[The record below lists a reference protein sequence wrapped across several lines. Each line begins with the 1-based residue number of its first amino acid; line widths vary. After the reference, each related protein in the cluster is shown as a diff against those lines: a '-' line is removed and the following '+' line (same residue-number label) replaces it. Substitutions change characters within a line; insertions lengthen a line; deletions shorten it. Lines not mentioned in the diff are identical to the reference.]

1 MSKLLPDEKPTMPFV
16 KPAGK
21 QQGMTHAPSCD
32 GLVPRCPACACQ
44 QESGRRRHRKRQM
57 TSWAWRAVSEKLVER
72 SHTSVHQSM
81 NGVDVWVSA
90 AEPKLYH
97 TRHHQGRCFEP
108 PHKSAHSN
116 RLLNRCHSV
125 VQITYSKAEKME
137 RANSCTLPCT
147 PRHAERLP

>member
-57 TSWAWRAVSEKLVER
+57 TSWAWRALSEKLVER
-72 SHTSVHQSM
+72 SRTSVHQSM

-97 TRHHQGRCFEP
+97 TLHASNLSVEP
-108 PHKSAHSN
+108 PHRSERTEK
-116 RLLNRCHSV
+116 LLDR
-125 VQITYSKAEKME
+125 
-137 RANSCTLPCT
+137 
-147 PRHAERLP
+147 